1 MFAQIKDLVQEL
13 AVLRYLHLQLRLQL
27 CMLLLR
33 WLELIVPDRQIMHEI
48 DGLNVHFGKGK
59 DFWHECLFNRILFLI
74 IISHGVLHLIAK
86 NLQKLIRTRR
96 NLELIERL
104 SLRLVFV
111 GGDLLLKRNILQQ
124 VIMALHL

>member
-1 MFAQIKDLVQEL
+1 
-13 AVLRYLHLQLRLQL
+13 
-27 CMLLLR
+27 MLLLR

-59 DFWHECLFNRILFLI
+59 DFWHEYLFNRILFLI